1 MDQSECFSPHNAQHP
16 PSFSPHPPTRRRTLP
31 RNRAPTTTHP
41 PPLRSSSRRLW
52 TAGRI
57 TAFPAHG
64 VRLAALSAQ
73 ARVREAPY
81 SRLSPQAPLRTRS
94 RRLWTAGRITALSAH
109 GVRLPALSV
118 QARDREAP
126 YSRISPQ
133 APLRTSAPKALDCW
147 ENHSSPC
154 ARSAPTSPLLT
165 SPESR
170 GSVLAPL
177 PTSPLR
183 TRSRRL
189 WTAGRITALPAHG
202 VRLPAPSL
210 QARNREAPYSR
221 LSPQAPLPTS

>member
-81 SRLSPQAPLRTRS
+81 SRL
-94 RRLWTAGRITALSAH
+94 
-109 GVRLPALSV
+109 
-118 QARDREAP
+118 
-126 YSRISPQ
+126 SPQ